1 MSTIGR
7 PALLEWIENKD
18 SPFFSTSPES
28 EARVEDCIGK
38 TSQTTKTVDV
48 FKETVILKTPS
59 ARQKNSPKKMPT
71 TSGDKTPVPVLP
83 EQTTPLPPAPTLAPL
98 TSLSNLPPISMTS
111 KPLARS
117 SSPDPLLSSRH
128 VNPIAKSSPP
138 LKQDT
143 KPRAD
148 LNEDGFFTQNPD
160 LEEFYYKL
168 KNTEVADQNSEEYTE
183 YTQDDE
189 SAINE
194 SIIDSANQTID
205 VETSPL
211 EDAELATTDRSASP
225 TFLTGL
231 ALHDFVEPVEL
242 LEL

>member
-1 MSTIGR
+1 MT
-7 PALLEWIENKD
+7 
-18 SPFFSTSPES
+18 
-28 EARVEDCIGK
+28 
-38 TSQTTKTVDV
+38 
-48 FKETVILKTPS
+48 
-59 ARQKNSPKKMPT
+59 T
-71 TSGDKTPVPVLP
+71 TSGDKTPVPALR
-83 EQTTPLPPAPTLAPL
+83 EETTPLLPAPTLAPL
-98 TSLSNLPPISMTS
+98 TSLSNLPPITMAS

-117 SSPDPLLSSRH
+117 ASPDPLLSSSH
-128 VNPIAKSSPP
+128 VNPIAKSTSPP
-138 LKQDT
+138 KPTT
-143 KPRAD
+143 KNRAA

-168 KNTEVADQNSEEYTE
+168 KNTEVADQTSEEYTE

-194 SIIDSANQTID
+194 SIIESANQTVD
-205 VETSPL
+205 VETFPV
-211 EDAELATTDRSASP
+211 EDAELATTDRSVSP